1 MGKNEPFGYIVIIGR
16 FLGGITLKKRAIGLV
31 VAATV
36 LGTAGC
42 GVELNDKQTGEVAEY
57 AAGLIVKYDKD
68 YNESLIY
75 PEVTPSPIPTLV
87 PKRTYTPTATP
98 SSVRATDST
107 GKTPSGSNDTP
118 TEGVECTLE
127 QVLGVKQVTVSCKGA
142 KLVDE
147 YAEKGNDYY
156 RVYPSKGR
164 KLAVVSL
171 QIKNTSDTVRRV
183 YLAELGISYKLKLTD
198 GIICN
203 AQLTVV
209 SNDLNYLN
217 TSIKAKKKKT
227 AVLIFEVPEKATLKG
242 AELEAVSGE
251 RKAVVSVSK

>member
-1 MGKNEPFGYIVIIGR
+1 M
-16 FLGGITLKKRAIGLV
+16 KKRAIGLV

-87 PKRTYTPTATP
+87 PKRTYVPTATP
-98 SSVRATDST
+98 SSVRATDGT
-107 GKTPSGSNDTP
+107 GKTPSGSNDAP
-118 TEGVECTLE
+118 TDGVEYTLD
-127 QVLGVKQVTVSCKGA
+127 QVLGVKNVSISCKGV
-142 KLVDE
+142 KLMDE
-147 YAEKGNDYY
+147 YAEKGNDYF
-156 RVYPSKGR
+156 RVYPSKGK

-183 YLAELGISYKLKLTD
+183 YLAEMGVSYKLKLAD
-198 GIICN
+198 GTTNN

-227 AVLIFEVPEKATLKG
+227 AVLIFEVSEKASLKG
-242 AELEAVSGE
+242 AELEVVSGE
-251 RKAVVSVSK
+251 RKAVVSVGK